1 MTHAAP
7 HRLTPATVALL
18 LVPPLMWAANAVVGR
33 LAAPWIPP
41 VTLNWWRWAL
51 AALVLWPLA
60 RGVFS
65 LSSPVWPAWR
75 RFTLLGLLGMGS
87 YNTLQYLALHTSTPM
102 NVTLVAA
109 STPLWMLV
117 LGRLFFGAPLAPRA
131 LLGALFSLG
140 GVLVVLSQ
148 GHWERL
154 LLLRLVPGD
163 GWMLLAAV
171 VWAWYSW
178 LLARPSE
185 PPDIRNHWAA
195 FLLAQVGFGLV
206 WSSAMAAGEWA
217 WLQQH
222 PDGLLP
228 THIAWGWPLAGVLL
242 FVALG
247 PSVLAYRCWG
257 AGVLRAGP
265 TVASFF
271 SNLTPLFA
279 ALLSALFLG
288 DAPKAFHG
296 VAFVLM
302 VCGIGISTSRPPNR
316 Q

>member
-1 MTHAAP
+1 
-7 HRLTPATVALL
+7 
-18 LVPPLMWAANAVVGR
+18 
-33 LAAPWIPP
+33 
-41 VTLNWWRWAL
+41 
-51 AALVLWPLA
+51 
-60 RGVFS
+60 
-65 LSSPVWPAWR
+65 
-75 RFTLLGLLGMGS
+75 
-87 YNTLQYLALHTSTPM
+87 
-102 NVTLVAA
+102 
-109 STPLWMLV
+109 
-117 LGRLFFGAPLAPRA
+117 
-131 LLGALFSLG
+131 
-140 GVLVVLSQ
+140 
-148 GHWERL
+148 
-154 LLLRLVPGD
+154 
-163 GWMLLAAV
+163 
-171 VWAWYSW
+171 
-178 LLARPSE
+178 
-185 PPDIRNHWAA
+185 
-195 FLLAQVGFGLV
+195 
-206 WSSAMAAGEWA
+206 MAAGEWA